1 MMGRNGKKAREKIL
15 GGILTLALVTGIL
28 TECVPW
34 MSVVCASESEPVYN
48 STTDELKYEQ
58 QNISLG
64 KNKAQ
69 GFDVTIPEGDT
80 YYMSYTV
87 KSAAG
92 FYFDYRGSGRLYLG
106 KTQYCVLGVN
116 GKQDWVQGATG
127 VEEGVRVTLKVT
139 EDKVTIWLN
148 GKKAIEDAVL
158 DTRGAGVPK
167 VTWTEDEAEFTDIQI
182 WTAKSEDPP
191 LPPDAPIYNPA
202 VDTLYP
208 IKTVSGGVHNEDT
221 VAVAPESASVFVTDL
236 PYHADYC
243 ISMKVKVEGNG
254 SKSVNIRYR
263 GKNALFVM
271 NQSGYQLT
279 AGENT
284 GWVNRAL
291 DMQQGVDITIR
302 SSKDRLQVWLGG
314 YKIYDV
320 AHTAGG
326 NAQPGIQWSY
336 DNNVTVSGIKIWSQT
351 VLDTDEPV
359 YDEKTDYRYD
369 IDHATDGTYANGIL
383 TILQE
388 KQSVLLSELPH
399 NASYYMTMKVKTA
412 GAVNLLYRDGVSGKQ
427 GIFTMQTN
435 GYQCTDV
442 AWVNKEIYSLASGAR
457 VTWYSTSDH
466 IQIWV
471 DGEKLVD
478 AAYDK
483 GGTAQPGIAWSFN
496 NEVTVTD
503 MCLWTREADYS
514 DEPVYQPDIH
524 VLHPVEDYGNG
535 SWNGQEL
542 TVEPLT
548 NSYFDAG
555 LSAKADYYMSF
566 LVAGNQAVNV
576 MYRNPNGVFQINST
590 GYLSMGTDDEWVDR
604 PIRKFPYGVR
614 VTIHSAPNHV
624 TVWVDGEKLIDENYE
639 KAGESS
645 PGISWSFDT
654 GVRVRDIK
662 IWTDKEGARP
672 YLGEVLNTPEARL
685 SQKKSYGV
693 AVHPQKKVEK
703 HTDQQPIGK
712 SIQNTQR
719 EMQDSAYEVF
729 PATVSGEETSDN
741 GIVTVTL
748 LATIAAV
755 VAATAVILI
764 AWIRKRAAKG

>member
-1 MMGRNGKKAREKIL
+1 MMGRNGKKACKKIL
-15 GGILTLALVTGIL
+15 GGILTLALAVGIL

-34 MSVVCASESEPVYN
+34 MPVVRASESEPVYN

-58 QNISLG
+58 QSISLG

-92 FYFDYRGSGRLYLG
+92 IYFDYRGSGRLYLG

-127 VEEGVRVTLKVT
+127 IEKGVRVTLKVT
-139 EDKVTIWLN
+139 LDKVTIWMN
-148 GKKAIEDAVL
+148 GKNAIEDAVL
-158 DTRGAGVPK
+158 DTKGTGVPK
-167 VTWTEDEAEFTDIQI
+167 VTWTEDAAEFTGIQI
-182 WTAKSEDPP
+182 WTVKSEEPP
-191 LPPDAPIYNPA
+191 LPPDAPVYDPT

-208 IKTVSGGVHNEDT
+208 IKAVSSGTLNGDT
-221 VAVAPESASVFVTDL
+221 VVVGPESTSVFVTDM

-243 ISMKVKVEGNG
+243 ISMKVKAEGNG

-271 NQSGYQLT
+271 NQSGCQLT
-279 AGENT
+279 SGEDT
-284 GWVNRAL
+284 GWVKKSL

-302 SSKDRLQVWLGG
+302 SSKDKLQVWLGG

-326 NAQPGIQWSY
+326 NALPGIQWSY
-336 DNNVTVSGIKIWSQT
+336 DNNVMVSDIKIWSQT
-351 VLDTDEPV
+351 VLDTDEPI
-359 YDEKTDYRYD
+359 YNEKTDHRYD
-369 IDHATDGTYANGIL
+369 IDHATGGTYADGIL
-383 TILQE
+383 TIPQE
-388 KQSVLLSELPH
+388 RQSILLSELPY

-412 GAVNLLYRDGVSGKQ
+412 GAVNLLYRDGVSAKQ
-427 GIFTMQTN
+427 GIFTIQDN

-442 AWVNKEIYSLASGAR
+442 AWVDKEIYSLASGAR
-457 VTWYSTSDH
+457 VTWYSTPNH

-478 AAYDK
+478 AAYDR

-496 NEVTVTD
+496 KEVTVTD
-503 MCLWTREADYS
+503 MCLWTREDAHS
-514 DEPVYQPDIH
+514 DEPVYQPDVH
-524 VLHPVEDYGNG
+524 VLHPVANYGNG

-576 MYRNPNGVFQINST
+576 MYRNPNGVFQVNST
-590 GYLSMGTDDEWVDR
+590 GYLSAGTDGEWVDR

-614 VTIHSAPNHV
+614 VTIHSTPDHV
-624 TVWVDGEKLIDENYE
+624 TVWVDGEKLIDESYK

-645 PGISWSFDT
+645 PGIAWSFDT
-654 GVRVRDIK
+654 GVKVRNIK
-662 IWTDKEGARP
+662 VWTEKEGTGP
-672 YLGEVLNTPEARL
+672 YLGEVQNTPGARL
-685 SQKKSYGV
+685 SQKKSYGA
-693 AVHPQKKVEK
+693 AVRPPKTVEK
-703 HTDQQPIGK
+703 HPNQQPIGK

-719 EMQDSAYEVF
+719 EMQDSTYEVF
-729 PATVSGEETSDN
+729 PATVSGEKAQNS
-741 GIVTVTL
+741 GIMSVVL
-748 LATIAAV
+748 LAAIAAAV
-755 VAATAVILI
+755 IATAVILI
-764 AWIRKRAAKG
+764 TWIRKRRAKG